1 MSKLIITTRVRSV
14 WKMKKQNKAEGA
26 PAQSAAPMAPKPRK
40 KPKHLVRILIAL
52 GVVLALLVL
61 FVVPKLFQKPVYPS
75 VNVAAAAKGDVQT
88 SLDTSGIV
96 KSEEVK
102 TYFSPVNA
110 TIQELNVREG
120 DPVSEGDKLVVF
132 DLTDLE
138 DKNKEAELQQAASQ
152 YGYQDSVQ
160 KSREG
165 SADLNDAK
173 SNLDTLDQQIREK
186 KDEITRIQDAMNAD
200 AIEFQQELEDWKKE
214 QQQAPQSTPV
224 PTATPDPA
232 DPNATPVPST
242 PVPTQTP
249 ASDMP
254 TYTAD
259 AKLQARLESAN
270 SELAELQAKKSEYE
284 AQKSSAEASILTGN
298 ASAQLKANNELTK
311 LSGLSVEELLE
322 KGREGISADFSGVV
336 TKVSAQQGG
345 PATQGGELFTVSSNK
360 DVVLEIKVSK
370 YDLEKI
376 AVGQKAVIT
385 MVGKEYTGEVTRI
398 NRMASVNEK
407 GTPVVAA
414 EVKFDNPDEDIYLGV
429 EAKVSI
435 QGDHAENVV
444 LVPSEAINTGTD
456 GTFCYVV
463 VDGKIA
469 KRMVTTGISSDEYI
483 EVKEGI
489 NEGDQVITSVTVNMQ
504 EGMQVNPVDVN
515 AAAAGTAGA
524 AQADEAGAVQE

>member
-1 MSKLIITTRVRSV
+1 
-14 WKMKKQNKAEGA
+14 MKKQNRAEGT
-26 PAQSAAPMAPKPRK
+26 PAQMTAPAAPMAPKPRK
-40 KPKHLVRILIAL
+40 KHKHLVRILIAL

-75 VNVAAAAKGDVQT
+75 VNVAAAIKGNVQT

-173 SNLDTLDQQIREK
+173 ANLDTLDQQIREK

-200 AIEFQQELEDWKKE
+200 AIEFQQELEDWKNE
-214 QQQAPQSTPV
+214 QQQEAQSTPV

-232 DPNATPVPST
+232 DPNATPVPT
-242 PVPTQTP
+242 PVPTQSP
-249 ASDMP
+249 ASEMP

-284 AQKSSAEASILTGN
+284 AKKSSAEASILTGN
-298 ASAQLKANNELTK
+298 AASQLKANNELTK

-345 PATQGGELFTVSSNK
+345 PTTQGGELFTISSNK
-360 DVVLEIKVSK
+360 DVVLEINVSK

-414 EVKFDNPDEDIYLGV
+414 EVKFDNPDENIYLGV
-429 EAKVSI
+429 EAKVSV
-435 QGDHAENVV
+435 QGDSAENVV
-444 LVPSEAINTGTD
+444 LVPAEAINTGTD

-504 EGMQVNPVDVN
+504 EGMQVNPVDEN
-515 AAAAGTAGA
+515 AGAAGAAGAGTDA
-524 AQADEAGAVQE
+524 AQADAAGAVQE